1 MYSTR
6 TVTWR
11 PGEPSHNGKGPAP
24 AAQALSFG
32 GSVLRLPPVLSRQVG
47 VGGVVLGL
55 LVAHL
60 GTLRTVPGSWSG
72 VVVLMESSFLPG
84 PSAHVRPRVVR
95 HVFAQVGLTD
105 QDLRACVRVSTGVP
119 GASQV
124 DAALGGL
131 RREAA
136 AVEQEPVGV
145 CAVRRGRADVATR
158 LVTVPFQ
165 GVDLTPFEHRGP

>member
-1 MYSTR
+1 DGDPA
-6 TVTWR
+6 R
-11 PGEPSHNGKGPAP
+11 PGEDRRCRQRGGDPARGGTRGVPVLRPWRGEQVCTRSEWSPGGRVSHRTTNKGPAP

-124 DAALGGL
+124 DAALG
-131 RREAA
+131 
-136 AVEQEPVGV
+136 
-145 CAVRRGRADVATR
+145 
-158 LVTVPFQ
+158 
-165 GVDLTPFEHRGP
+165 